1 MSTYTAT
8 AARPARGRASARR
21 VRVVLTALSARLHAP
36 GDARAREVGWTV
48 TVVPGPLG
56 LTGRSYRDPRFSARA
71 GTVTGMRDHQPPRS
85 PERDQDATPAQR
97 ATYTAR
103 LVPPAAEH
111 PPARTQ
117 IARRLA
123 DAERPP
129 DRPDRT
135 GDTISRRHAARVV
148 ARLGQIHAQAAAGP
162 EPEAGA

>member
-1 MSTYTAT
+1 M
-8 AARPARGRASARR
+8 P
-21 VRVVLTALSARLHAP
+21 
-36 GDARAREVGWTV
+36 
-48 TVVPGPLG
+48 
-56 LTGRSYRDPRFSARA
+56 
-71 GTVTGMRDHQPPRS
+71 DHQPPRP

-111 PPARTQ
+111 PSTRTE

-123 DAERPP
+123 EAARPSMP
-129 DRPDRT
+129 DRSPGS

-148 ARLGQIHAQAAAGP
+148 ARLGEFHLQAAEP